1 MSRLFI
7 YRCLIAVGM
16 LSLGACVNDVDLE
29 LPIETGVG
37 LSIRGTLS
45 VGDSTMVS
53 VRITSLSDAQNSG
66 FAHPV
71 RDASVVVVDDRG
83 RGLDVPMVED
93 GWYRTVVMGN
103 YPVQVGRSYQ
113 LSVSTTDGR
122 NYISDLE
129 PLHGVPEPER
139 IDVDQYT
146 KKVINDAGNV
156 IEQEFLRFLV
166 TTSLSDPQ
174 SGSRSFLKWDFV
186 GTYKFT
192 ESAISGGLSSFPKVC
207 YFFDDLNLQNS
218 VVFNGRESAQ
228 EVLSNFFL
236 LEEARDYRFR
246 EGFYLSVTQRSLSR
260 NAYEYWNQIDK
271 IVELSGNFFEAPPG
285 RVEGNFHNV
294 DDQDEAVY
302 GFFYPTQEKVIR
314 YYVSP
319 VGDKADAFCPLE
331 ASPSDSTVSALCL
344 NCLDRLSSTT
354 IKPDFW
360 EE

>member
-186 GTYKFT
+186 GTY
-192 ESAISGGLSSFPKVC
+192 
-207 YFFDDLNLQNS
+207 
-218 VVFNGRESAQ
+218 
-228 EVLSNFFL
+228 
-236 LEEARDYRFR
+236 
-246 EGFYLSVTQRSLSR
+246 
-260 NAYEYWNQIDK
+260 
-271 IVELSGNFFEAPPG
+271 
-285 RVEGNFHNV
+285 
-294 DDQDEAVY
+294 
-302 GFFYPTQEKVIR
+302 
-314 YYVSP
+314 
-319 VGDKADAFCPLE
+319 
-331 ASPSDSTVSALCL
+331 
-344 NCLDRLSSTT
+344 
-354 IKPDFW
+354 
-360 EE
+360 